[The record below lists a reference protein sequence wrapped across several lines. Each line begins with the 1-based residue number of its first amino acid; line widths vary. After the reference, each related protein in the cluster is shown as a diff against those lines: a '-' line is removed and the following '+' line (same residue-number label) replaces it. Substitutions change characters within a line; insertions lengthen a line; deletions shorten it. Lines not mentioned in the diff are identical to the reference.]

1 MDVLGIFLLRHAP
14 NLLSRL
20 SFRGPCFGP
29 DDSFVSILPYIC
41 DLSLSLSLL
50 DMLSRR
56 GASGAPDLI
65 GIISVILIIFP
76 VTGFAVTCHP
86 VGISVLVSAFS
97 FDAIGPQAFPFT
109 A

>member
-1 MDVLGIFLLRHAP
+1 M
-14 NLLSRL
+14 
-20 SFRGPCFGP
+20 C
-29 DDSFVSILPYIC
+29 ILPHVRA
-41 DLSLSLSLL
+41 LFLSLSLL

-65 GIISVILIIFP
+65 GIIYVILIIFP
-76 VTGFAVTCHP
+76 VTGFAVSCHP
-86 VGISVLVSAFS
+86 VGILVSLSAFS